1 MRVTLGHSVT
11 LKAMEQRYTALAEE
25 QGSLAAENKRLT
37 SEHEQLAKVPGI

>member
-1 MRVTLGHSVT
+1 MRFTLGHPVI

-37 SEHEQLAKVPGI
+37 SEHEEMAKVLGI